1 MPKEKGNK
9 KDISKRT
16 WNMEVNKVVMK
27 CYLMSKSSKR
37 GHRRMY
43 DLWQEIGIFEIT
55 EQRLADQVRVIKG
68 NEWLLKVEK
77 EEIKRNIEMENNS
90 DIDIDHLV
98 RDVDQ

>member
-1 MPKEKGNK
+1 
-9 KDISKRT
+9 
-16 WNMEVNKVVMK
+16 
-27 CYLMSKSSKR
+27 
-37 GHRRMY
+37 MY

-77 EEIKRNIEMENNS
+77 EEIKRNIETENNS

-98 RDVDQ
+98 RDVDQWNKLVNFEFHN

>member
-1 MPKEKGNK
+1 
-9 KDISKRT
+9 
-16 WNMEVNKVVMK
+16 MEVNKVVMK
-27 CYLMSKSSKR
+27 CYLMSKSSKT
-37 GHRRMY
+37 GYRRMY

-77 EEIKRNIEMENNS
+77 EEIKRNIETENNS

-98 RDVDQ
+98 RDVDH

>member
-1 MPKEKGNK
+1 
-9 KDISKRT
+9 
-16 WNMEVNKVVMK
+16 
-27 CYLMSKSSKR
+27 
-37 GHRRMY
+37 MY

-98 RDVDQ
+98 RDVDQWNKLVNFEFHN

>member
-37 GHRRMY
+37 GHRMY

-77 EEIKRNIEMENNS
+77 EEIKRNIETENNS
-90 DIDIDHLV
+90 DTDIDHLV

>member
-1 MPKEKGNK
+1 
-9 KDISKRT
+9 
-16 WNMEVNKVVMK
+16 MEVNKVVMK

-37 GHRRMY
+37 GHRMY

-77 EEIKRNIEMENNS
+77 EEIKRNIETENNS
-90 DIDIDHLV
+90 DTDIDHLV

>member
-1 MPKEKGNK
+1 
-9 KDISKRT
+9 
-16 WNMEVNKVVMK
+16 
-27 CYLMSKSSKR
+27 
-37 GHRRMY
+37 MY

-77 EEIKRNIEMENNS
+77 EEIKRNIETENNS

-98 RDVDQ
+98 RDVDH